1 MPSVRQR
8 AWIPWAIVALLF
20 FLCGFLAFF
29 QNRWLDEVSRADR
42 QRFHQD
48 LQDELELIRHE
59 FDGEIHGAIASV
71 TPSVDQ
77 ILGIGAEKAAALRF
91 QKLNDSGGNYFRSVA
106 VVQTG
111 GDGPQFDPD
120 AERRNPALIDL
131 PIPGSPDRMLIELNL
146 DYLRRVTFPALLV
159 RYLDSKTKVP
169 YQAEVL
175 SGTERNN
182 VIFQT
187 NPVKGL
193 TRGTPDGSVGLLD
206 AGKWRL
212 IVRYEQGSLDA
223 VVARAAWRN
232 AGMSAGLLALIL
244 VTGALLASSS
254 RRAQQLAELQF
265 NFVTGVSHELRTPI
279 TVIRTAAYN
288 LRGKLATQPAQVER
302 YGQIIQE
309 EGEKLSALVEQVLA
323 FASARSGR
331 VIQTREPL
339 AVDRLID
346 QVEQR
351 PEGFRRAAGKAD

>member
-1 MPSVRQR
+1 M
-8 AWIPWAIVALLF
+8 
-20 FLCGFLAFF
+20 
-29 QNRWLDEVSRADR
+29 
-42 QRFHQD
+42 
-48 LQDELELIRHE
+48 
-59 FDGEIHGAIASV
+59 GA
-71 TPSVDQ
+71 
-77 ILGIGAEKAAALRF
+77 
-91 QKLNDSGGNYFRSVA
+91 
-106 VVQTG
+106 QT
-111 GDGPQFDPD
+111 
-120 AERRNPALIDL
+120 AR
-131 PIPGSPDRMLIELNL
+131 
-146 DYLRRVTFPALLV
+146 LRRVTFPALLV

-288 LRGKLATQPAQVER
+288 LRGKLATQPAQVES
-302 YGQIIQE
+302 YGQIIQ
-309 EGEKLSALVEQVLA
+309 
-323 FASARSGR
+323 
-331 VIQTREPL
+331 
-339 AVDRLID
+339 
-346 QVEQR
+346 
-351 PEGFRRAAGKAD
+351 